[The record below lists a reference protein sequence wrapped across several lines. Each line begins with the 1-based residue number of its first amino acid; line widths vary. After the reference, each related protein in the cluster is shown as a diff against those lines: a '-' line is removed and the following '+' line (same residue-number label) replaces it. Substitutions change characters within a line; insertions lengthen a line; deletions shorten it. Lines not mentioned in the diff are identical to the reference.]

1 MSHVDLGAGHRH
13 YYGLRVLVIHNP
25 GGWRD
30 EHSLQRLQTLC
41 RAANAAVDDPECKER
56 LGAIED
62 YGCELYSDGDH
73 QKWARGHLSGT
84 DHLRLKILRE
94 LNAFNEHLSCLEVM
108 RDTSGEKAAPRSL
121 RLE

>member
-1 MSHVDLGAGHRH
+1 
-13 YYGLRVLVIHNP
+13 LRELVIHNP

-41 RAANAAVDDPECKER
+41 RAANAAVDDPECKQR
-56 LGAIED
+56 LGPIED
-62 YGCELYSDGDH
+62 YGCELYSDGGH

-94 LNAFNEHLSCLEVM
+94 LNAFNERLSCLEVM
-108 RDTSGEKAAPRSL
+108 RDTSVERDVR
-121 RLE
+121 RLLY